1 MNPLLKKVKNLT
13 GDVCVSIIL
22 NTHRTRPDN
31 QKDAIVLKNL
41 VKEAEERL
49 LGDYDKRYIEPVI
62 KNLNS
67 IVSGID
73 HNHNLESLVLFASHD
88 FADYTR
94 LPVEVTDRVV
104 IDESFATRDLVRAMH
119 QESAYYI
126 LVLSRQNA
134 RLIEAYNDKVV
145 EEVGGKFP
153 IKNSLYTTDKLKLSM
168 VEGQDNLTE
177 EFFNRVDKTLWEVTK
192 EHTLPIV
199 LATESRNFDHYT
211 KVSDRKDLI
220 LGHINKNRDDEKAH
234 HIVPDAWSVVLD
246 LIKNRNE
253 ARMSELR
260 NAVTSGKFVSDYNDI
275 LKAIREGRGKT
286 LFIRK
291 GYYQPAILENDVI
304 RLVEN
309 RDKNMKNV
317 IDDINDELI
326 EMNMSYGGDTV
337 FIDSD
342 EMNAFDRI
350 ALITRY

>member
-1 MNPLLKKVKNLT
+1 MNPLLKRVKNVT
-13 GDVCVSIIL
+13 GEVCVSVIL

-31 QKDAIVLKNL
+31 QQDIILLKNL

-49 LGDYDKRYIEPVI
+49 LNEYDKRYIEPVI

-67 IVSGID
+67 IVAGID
-73 HNHNLESLVLFASHD
+73 HNHNLESLILFASHD

-94 LPVEVTDRVV
+94 LPVDVKDRVV

-134 RLIEAYNDKVV
+134 RLIEAFNDKVV
-145 EEVGGKFP
+145 EEIDGKFP

-168 VEGQDNLTE
+168 VDGQDNMIE
-177 EFFNRVDKTLWEVTK
+177 EFFNRVDKTVWEVTK
-192 EHTLPIV
+192 DHTLPIV
-199 LATESRNFDHYT
+199 LATESRNFDHYF

-220 LGHINKNRDDEKAH
+220 LGHINRGRDDDKAH
-234 HIVPDAWSVVLD
+234 HIVAEAWTLVLD
-246 LIKNRNE
+246 LIKTRNE
-253 ARMSELR
+253 ARMSDLR
-260 NAVTSGKFVSDYNDI
+260 SAVTSGKFVSDYNDI

-286 LFIRK
+286 LFVRK
-291 GYYQPAILENDVI
+291 GYFQPAILENDVI
-304 RLVEN
+304 QLIEN
-309 RDKNMKNV
+309 RGNNMKNV

-326 EMNMSYGGDTV
+326 EMNMAFGGDTV
-337 FIDSD
+337 FIDND
-342 EMNAFDRI
+342 EMDLFERI